1 MKSQA
6 CIFDLDGTLL
16 DTLQDL
22 ANSVNIALEDFGQ
35 PVRTVEE
42 VRAFVGNGVRKLMQ
56 RAVPEGTDEDLGER
70 IYERFLEVYDREKNH
85 YTKPYDGILELIA
98 LLKARGIACAVLSN
112 KNDDAVAA
120 LCEAHFPNCFEFTQG
135 MRPGVAP
142 KPAPDALFA
151 LCTRMGINPEDAV
164 YIGDSEVDVKT
175 AQAAGMRL
183 VAVTW
188 GFRSREMLA
197 KTGAKEM
204 IDAPRELIQKL

>member
-112 KNDDAVAA
+112 KNDDAVVA

-204 IDAPRELIQKL
+204 IDAPRELIEKL

>member
-151 LCTRMGINPEDAV
+151 LCTRMGINSEDAV

-204 IDAPRELIQKL
+204 IDAPRELIEKL

>member
-85 YTKPYDGILELIA
+85 YTKPYEGILELIA

-197 KTGAKEM
+197 KAGAKEM
-204 IDAPRELIQKL
+204 IDAPRELIEKL

>member
-120 LCEAHFPNCFEFTQG
+120 LCEAHFPYCFEFTQG

-204 IDAPRELIQKL
+204 IDAPRELIEKL

>member
-98 LLKARGIACAVLSN
+98 LLKARGIAFAVLSN
-112 KNDDAVAA
+112 KNDVAVAA

-204 IDAPRELIQKL
+204 IDAPRELIEKL

>member
-197 KTGAKEM
+197 KNGAKEM
-204 IDAPRELIQKL
+204 IDAPRELIEKL

>member
-197 KTGAKEM
+197 KAGAKEM
-204 IDAPRELIQKL
+204 IDAPRELIEKL

>member
-6 CIFDLDGTLL
+6 CICDLDGTLL

-204 IDAPRELIQKL
+204 IDAPRELIEKL

>member
-204 IDAPRELIQKL
+204 IDAPREPIEKL

>member
-204 IDAPRELIQKL
+204 IDAPRELIEKL

>member
-42 VRAFVGNGVRKLMQ
+42 VRAFVGDGVRKLMQ

-204 IDAPRELIQKL
+204 IDAPRELIEKL

>member
-56 RAVPEGTDEDLGER
+56 RSVPEGTDEDLGER

-142 KPAPDALFA
+142 KPAPDELFA

-204 IDAPRELIQKL
+204 IDAPRELIEKL

>member
-35 PVRTVEE
+35 PARTVEE
-42 VRAFVGNGVRKLMQ
+42 VRAFVGNGVRKLMR
-56 RAVPEGTDEDLGER
+56 RAVPEGTDDVLYER

-85 YTKPYDGILELIA
+85 YTKPYDGILALIA
-98 LLKARGIACAVLSN
+98 ALKEQGVVCAVLSN

-120 LCEAHFPNCFEFTQG
+120 LCEAHFPDCFAFTQG
-135 MRPGVAP
+135 MCPGVAP

-151 LCTRMGINPEDAV
+151 LCTRMGIEPKDAV
-164 YIGDSEVDVKT
+164 YIGDSEVDVET

-188 GFRSREMLA
+188 GFRNREMLA
-197 KTGAKEM
+197 EAGAEDM
-204 IDAPRELIQKL
+204 IDAPRELLERL

>member
-42 VRAFVGNGVRKLMQ
+42 VSAFVGNGERKLMQ

-204 IDAPRELIQKL
+204 IDAPRELIEKL

>member
-56 RAVPEGTDEDLGER
+56 RAVPEGTDEDLGKR

-98 LLKARGIACAVLSN
+98 LLKARGVACAVLSN
-112 KNDDAVAA
+112 KNDDAVVA

-204 IDAPRELIQKL
+204 IDAPRELIEKL

>member
-112 KNDDAVAA
+112 KNDDAVVA

-183 VAVTW
+183 DAVTW

-197 KTGAKEM
+197 KAGAKEM
-204 IDAPRELIQKL
+204 IDAPRELIEKL

>member
-175 AQAAGMRL
+175 AQTAGMRL

-204 IDAPRELIQKL
+204 IDAPRELIEKL

>member
-135 MRPGVAP
+135 MRPGMAP

-204 IDAPRELIQKL
+204 IDAPRELIEKL

>member
-1 MKSQA
+1 
-6 CIFDLDGTLL
+6 
-16 DTLQDL
+16 
-22 ANSVNIALEDFGQ
+22 
-35 PVRTVEE
+35 
-42 VRAFVGNGVRKLMQ
+42 
-56 RAVPEGTDEDLGER
+56 
-70 IYERFLEVYDREKNH
+70 
-85 YTKPYDGILELIA
+85 
-98 LLKARGIACAVLSN
+98 
-112 KNDDAVAA
+112 
-120 LCEAHFPNCFEFTQG
+120 

-204 IDAPRELIQKL
+204 IDAPRELIEKL

>member
-22 ANSVNIALEDFGQ
+22 ANSVNIALVDFGQ

-204 IDAPRELIQKL
+204 IDAPRELIEKL

>member
-204 IDAPRELIQKL
+204 IDAPREMIEKL

>member
-35 PVRTVEE
+35 PVCTVEE

-98 LLKARGIACAVLSN
+98 LLKARGVACAVLSN
-112 KNDDAVAA
+112 KNDDAVVA

-204 IDAPRELIQKL
+204 IDAPRELIEKL

>member
-22 ANSVNIALEDFGQ
+22 ANSVNIALEDVGQ

-204 IDAPRELIQKL
+204 IDAPRELIEKL

>member
-56 RAVPEGTDEDLGER
+56 RAVLEGTDEDLGER

-112 KNDDAVAA
+112 KNDDAVVA

-197 KTGAKEM
+197 KAGAKEM
-204 IDAPRELIQKL
+204 IDAPRELIEKL

>member
-42 VRAFVGNGVRKLMQ
+42 VRAFVGNGMRKLMQ
-56 RAVPEGTDEDLGER
+56 RAVPEGTDEVLGER
-70 IYERFLEVYDREKNH
+70 IYERFLEVYDREKNY

-98 LLKARGIACAVLSN
+98 LLKARGVACAVLSN

-197 KTGAKEM
+197 KAGAKEM
-204 IDAPRELIQKL
+204 IDAPWELIEKL

>member
-197 KTGAKEM
+197 KTGVKEM
-204 IDAPRELIQKL
+204 IDAPRELIEKL

>member
-42 VRAFVGNGVRKLMQ
+42 VRAFVGNSVRKLMQ

-204 IDAPRELIQKL
+204 IDAPRELIEKL

>member
-98 LLKARGIACAVLSN
+98 LLKARGVACAVLSN
-112 KNDDAVAA
+112 KNDDAVVA

-204 IDAPRELIQKL
+204 IDAPRELIEKL

>member
-85 YTKPYDGILELIA
+85 YTKPYDGIL
-98 LLKARGIACAVLSN
+98 
-112 KNDDAVAA
+112 
-120 LCEAHFPNCFEFTQG
+120 
-135 MRPGVAP
+135 
-142 KPAPDALFA
+142 
-151 LCTRMGINPEDAV
+151 
-164 YIGDSEVDVKT
+164 
-175 AQAAGMRL
+175 
-183 VAVTW
+183 
-188 GFRSREMLA
+188 
-197 KTGAKEM
+197 
-204 IDAPRELIQKL
+204 

>member
-1 MKSQA
+1 M
-6 CIFDLDGTLL
+6 
-16 DTLQDL
+16 
-22 ANSVNIALEDFGQ
+22 
-35 PVRTVEE
+35 RTVEE

-204 IDAPRELIQKL
+204 IDAPRELIEKL

>member
-70 IYERFLEVYDREKNH
+70 IYERFLEVYAREKNH

-204 IDAPRELIQKL
+204 IDAPRELIEKL

>member
-112 KNDDAVAA
+112 KNDDAVVA

-197 KTGAKEM
+197 KAGAKEM
-204 IDAPRELIQKL
+204 IDAPRELIEKL

>member
-175 AQAAGMRL
+175 AQTAGMRL

-197 KTGAKEM
+197 KAGAKEM
-204 IDAPRELIQKL
+204 IDAPRELIEKL

>member
-142 KPAPDALFA
+142 KPVPDALFA

-204 IDAPRELIQKL
+204 IDAPRELIEKL

>member
-85 YTKPYDGILELIA
+85 YTKPYESILELIA

-197 KTGAKEM
+197 KAGAKEM
-204 IDAPRELIQKL
+204 IDAPRELIEKL

>member
-85 YTKPYDGILELIA
+85 YTKPYEGILELIA

-112 KNDDAVAA
+112 KNDDAVVA

-197 KTGAKEM
+197 KAGAKEM
-204 IDAPRELIQKL
+204 IDAPRELIEKL

>member
-120 LCEAHFPNCFEFTQG
+120 LCETHFPNCFEFTQG

-204 IDAPRELIQKL
+204 IDAPRELIEKL

>member
-120 LCEAHFPNCFEFTQG
+120 LCEAYFPNCFEFTQG

-175 AQAAGMRL
+175 AQTAGMRL

-197 KTGAKEM
+197 KAGAKEM
-204 IDAPRELIQKL
+204 IDAPRELIEKL